1 MPTIFFH
8 VGWLASLATTR
19 AKTWVKKAAP
29 RFARSSEPGDRPGP
43 DGPLGRPDAHNNN
56 RHYQSK
62 AEQSAVARTV
72 APSWRDD
79 TVRGMNER
87 NK

>member
-19 AKTWVKKAAP
+19 AKTWVKKAA
-29 RFARSSEPGDRPGP
+29 
-43 DGPLGRPDAHNNN
+43 HNNN
-56 RHYQSK
+56 CHYQSK